1 MKNKYGFILIKP
13 QLGENIGSSA
23 RALKNF
29 GFNNLIITNP
39 KHGWPNLKAKATSVG
54 AFDVLNKTKVF
65 DETDLAI
72 KNFDIIFSFSA
83 RKRDINKKHISM
95 NKFLNIIKK
104 IEKKKIGLMFGP
116 EASGL
121 SNLDLSYANY
131 VVQIPSSPK
140 FKSMNLSHSLSLVC
154 YEIFKLNNFKL
165 TKQVFFSK
173 NIGQKGKLSKIIKLL
188 IAKLEKK
195 NFFKPPE
202 KRSSM
207 IKNINNLFYRLEPD
221 DKELRILGSLI
232 GSLSKNK
239 KKHN

>member
-1 MKNKYGFILIKP
+1 MKNKFGFILIKP
-13 QLGENIGSSA
+13 QLGENIGASA
-23 RALKNF
+23 RSLKNF
-29 GFNNLIITNP
+29 GFKNLIITNP
-39 KHGWPNLKAKATSVG
+39 KHTWPNIKAKATSVG
-54 AFDVLNKTKVF
+54 AFDVLNKAKVF
-65 DETDLAI
+65 NNTVSAI

-95 NKFLNIIKK
+95 NNFLNIIKK
-104 IEKKKIGLMFGP
+104 KKDKKIGLMFGP

-121 SNLDLSYANY
+121 SNLDLSYSNC

-140 FKSMNLSHSLSLVC
+140 FKSMNLSHSVSLVC
-154 YEIFKLNNFKL
+154 YEIFKLNNFDL
-165 TKQVFFSK
+165 TKQSVFNK
-173 NIGQKGKLSKIIKLL
+173 RIGQKGKISKILNLL
-188 IAKLEKK
+188 KINLEKK
-195 NFFKPPE
+195 NFFNPPE

-207 IKNINNLFYRLEPD
+207 IKNINNLFYRMEAN

>member
-13 QLGENIGSSA
+13 QLGENIGASA
-23 RALKNF
+23 RSLKNF
-29 GFNNLIITNP
+29 GFKNLIITNP
-39 KHGWPNLKAKATSVG
+39 KHGWPNIKAKATSVG
-54 AFDVLNKTKVF
+54 AFDILNKTKVF
-65 DETDLAI
+65 DNTNSAI
-72 KNFDIIFSFSA
+72 QNFDIIFSFSA
-83 RKRDINKKHISM
+83 RKRDINKKHISL
-95 NKFLNIIKK
+95 NKFLNITKK
-104 IEKKKIGLMFGP
+104 FKQKKIGLMFGP

-140 FKSMNLSHSLSLVC
+140 FKSMNLSHSVSLIC

-165 TKQVFFSK
+165 TKQLLFNK
-173 NIGQKGKLSKIIKLL
+173 NIGQKGKLSQIINLL
-188 IAKLEKK
+188 VNKLEQK
-195 NFFKPPE
+195 NFFKPNE

-207 IKNINNLFYRLEPD
+207 IKNINNLFYRMEPN

-239 KKHN
+239 KKLN

>member
-1 MKNKYGFILIKP
+1 MKNNYGFVLIQP
-13 QLGENIGSSA
+13 QLGENIGATA
-23 RALKNF
+23 RSLKNF

-39 KHGWPNLKAKATSVG
+39 KCGWPNIKAKATSVG

-65 DETDLAI
+65 NSTDNAI
-72 KNFDIIFSFSA
+72 KHFDLIFSFSA
-83 RKRDINKKHISM
+83 RKRDINKKHISID
-95 NKFLNIIKK
+95 NFLKIIKK
-104 IEKKKIGLMFGP
+104 QKKKKVGLMFGP

-121 SNLDLSYANY
+121 SNFDLSFANY

-140 FKSMNLSHSLSLVC
+140 FKSMNLSHSINLVC
-154 YEIFKLNNFKL
+154 YEIFKLNNFKS
-165 TKQVFFSK
+165 TKGSAFNK
-173 NIGQKGKLSKIIKLL
+173 EIGQKGKLSSILKLL
-188 IAKLEKK
+188 HTQLEKK

-207 IKNINNLFYRLEPD
+207 IKNINNLFYRMEAN

>member
-1 MKNKYGFILIKP
+1 MKNNYGFVLIKP
-13 QLGENIGSSA
+13 QLGENIGASA
-23 RALKNF
+23 RSLKNF
-29 GFNNLIITNP
+29 GFNNLVITDP
-39 KHGWPNLKAKATSVG
+39 KCSWPNIKAKATSVG
-54 AFDVLNKTKVF
+54 AFDILNKTKVF
-65 DETDLAI
+65 NNTDTAI
-72 KNFDIIFSFSA
+72 KNFDLIFSFSA
-83 RKRDINKKHISM
+83 RKRDINKKHINMYS
-95 NKFLNIIKK
+95 FLKILKK
-104 IEKKKIGLMFGP
+104 QKNKKIGLMFGP

-140 FKSMNLSHSLSLVC
+140 FKSMNLSHSITLVC

-165 TKQVFFSK
+165 SKKSVFNK
-173 NIGQKGKLSKIIKLL
+173 DIGQKGKLSSILKLL
-188 IAKLEKK
+188 HLNLEKK
-195 NFFKPPE
+195 NFFNPPE

-207 IKNINNLFYRLEPD
+207 IKNINNLFYRMEAN

>member
-13 QLGENIGSSA
+13 QLGENIGASA
-23 RALKNF
+23 RSLKNF
-29 GFNNLIITNP
+29 GFKNLIITNP
-39 KHGWPNLKAKATSVG
+39 KHSWPNIKAKATSVG
-54 AFDVLNKTKVF
+54 AFDILNKTKVF
-65 DETDLAI
+65 YNTNSAI
-72 KNFDIIFSFSA
+72 QNFDVIFSFSA
-83 RKRDINKKHISM
+83 RKRDINKKHISL
-95 NKFLNIIKK
+95 NKFLQIARKFRQ
-104 IEKKKIGLMFGP
+104 KKIGLMFGP

-140 FKSMNLSHSLSLVC
+140 FKSMNLSHAVSLVC

-165 TKQVFFSK
+165 IKQPQFNK
-173 NIGQKGKLSKIIKLL
+173 NIGQKGKLSQIIQLL
-188 IAKLEKK
+188 VTKLEQK
-195 NFFKPPE
+195 NFFKPQE

-207 IKNINNLFYRLEPD
+207 IKNINNLFYRMEPD

-239 KKHN
+239 KKLN

>member
-1 MKNKYGFILIKP
+1 MKNNYGFVLIQP
-13 QLGENIGSSA
+13 QLGENIGASA
-23 RALKNF
+23 RSLKNF
-29 GFNNLIITNP
+29 GFSNLIITNP
-39 KHGWPNLKAKATSVG
+39 KCGWPNIKAKATSVG
-54 AFDVLNKTKVF
+54 AFEIIDKTKIYK
-65 DETDLAI
+65 DTDSAI
-72 KNFDIIFSFSA
+72 KNFDLVFSFSA

-95 NKFLNIIKK
+95 HNFLKILKK
-104 IEKKKIGLMFGP
+104 QKKKKIGLMFGP

-140 FKSMNLSHSLSLVC
+140 FKSMNLSHSITLVC

-165 TKQVFFSK
+165 LKQSVFK
-173 NIGQKGKLSKIIKLL
+173 KEIGQKGKLSSILKLL
-188 IAKLEKK
+188 HSNLDKK

-207 IKNINNLFYRLEPD
+207 IKNINNLFYRMEAN